1 MNKLQFKLKDGTT
14 RQFEPDELVPI
25 SVGSRKIGVVLL
37 ICGVLLVLIALLL
50 FIVDGKFDLRTL
62 LGIFFIIYGWAMF
75 KSAPRKDENTIKD
88 GFARYKG
95 KVPAKNVANLRVMG
109 SVITLIDDAG
119 NKISPIKEISV
130 VGE

>member
-1 MNKLQFKLKDGTT
+1 MNKLQFTLKDGTT
-14 RQFEPDELVPI
+14 KQYEPDELVPI

-75 KSAPRKDENTIKD
+75 KSAPRKDETQLKTDSQDIK
-88 GFARYKG
+88 
-95 KVPAKNVANLRVMG
+95 AKFQQRMLRTFV
-109 SVITLIDDAG
+109 LWEAL
-119 NKISPIKEISV
+119 
-130 VGE
+130 

>member
-25 SVGSRKIGVVLL
+25 SVGSRKIGLVIF
-37 ICGVLLVLIALLL
+37 ICGVLLAFVAMLL
-50 FIVDGKFDLRTL
+50 FVEKGELDLRIL
-62 LGIFFIIYGWAMF
+62 LGVFFTIYGWAMF

-119 NKISPIKEISV
+119 NKISPIKEISEV
-130 VGE
+130 S

>member
-119 NKISPIKEISV
+119 NKISPINEISV
-130 VGE
+130 VS

>member
-1 MNKLQFKLKDGTT
+1 MNKLQFTLKDGTT
-14 RQFEPDELVPI
+14 KQYEPDELVPI

-119 NKISPIKEISV
+119 NKISPIKEISEV
-130 VGE
+130 S